1 MPPTKRLESLRAAG
15 SAMTNRSIVLVFFL
29 SLLACSTV
37 GTGSGAGQNEPT
49 AVRVDNQGFTDMT
62 VYAVRSS
69 QRVRLG
75 LVPGHAVKTFDV
87 PPGLVSGL
95 TTLRFVA
102 DPIGSTRPSVSE
114 EITVAPGDTVMMM
127 IPPI

>member
-1 MPPTKRLESLRAAG
+1 
-15 SAMTNRSIVLVFFL
+15 
-29 SLLACSTV
+29 V

>member
-1 MPPTKRLESLRAAG
+1 
-15 SAMTNRSIVLVFFL
+15 MTNRSIALALFL
-29 SLLACSTV
+29 SLLAC
-37 GTGSGAGQNEPT
+37 GTMSRGSGQSEPT

-62 VYAVRSS
+62 VYALRSS
-69 QRVRLG
+69 QRIRLG
-75 LVPGHAVKTFDV
+75 LVPGLTVRTFEV

-114 EITVAPGDTVMMM
+114 EITVAPGDTVMMT
-127 IPPI
+127 IPPL